1 MKKSP
6 GRPPVQ
12 NKAAKNSSRH
22 RQYSIVIHDI
32 KKGLKA
38 LVDSKLG
45 ELKPDWRLVA
55 QENYTHQEGS
65 HLHIF
70 IKYKERKA
78 FSTVLKFFKD
88 IAETNDAGR
97 VQVDTGRG
105 SFAECEKYLINPDKE
120 KNLDDNIIKDV
131 RRKTKQEI
139 YDGLAVKYPGET
151 QKCSTC
157 SKSVF
162 VGKPMLFKTSG
173 GEISEIIS
181 PAYCWICQKIK
192 NSENLRRARPELFS
206 QEMV

>member
-1 MKKSP
+1 MKTP

-12 NKAAKNSSRH
+12 KKAAKNSSRH

-32 KKGLKA
+32 KRGLKT

-78 FSTVLKFFKD
+78 FSTVLNFFKE
-88 IAETNDAGR
+88 ISETNDAGR

-105 SFAECEKYLINPDKE
+105 NFAECEKYLVNPDKE
-120 KNLDDNIIKDV
+120 KNIDDNVIQNVK
-131 RRKTKQEI
+131 RKSKQEI
-139 YDGLAVKYPGET
+139 YDGLAVKYPEEA
-151 QKCSTC
+151 QKCETC
-157 SKSVF
+157 NKSVF
-162 VGKPMLFKTSG
+162 VGKPMLYKTTSG
-173 GEISEIIS
+173 EVREIIVKS
-181 PAYCWICQKIK
+181 YCWICQKIK
-192 NSENLRRARPELFS
+192 NSEILRTGRPELFS
-206 QEMV
+206 QEKV